1 MYSPPPPKKKKK
13 KNYQIIQKQLT
24 QFKRVQTFIY
34 LFYFFNKREVSLVPP
49 LSSTPT
55 PTKKG

>member
-1 MYSPPPPKKKKK
+1 MYSPPQKKKKK

-34 LFYFFNKREVSLVPP
+34 LFYFFNKREVSLVPS